1 MNSRIYSRTET
12 LIGDIYIVL
21 EEELLSAVYIGEEDF
36 LAGEEECPL
45 RFDPSDPLLK
55 KCTLQ
60 LDEYF
65 RGERKVFDLPID
77 PQGTIF
83 QRAVWKELSLIP
95 FGETRSYQDIA
106 VKIGKEKAVR
116 AIGQANK
123 ANRLPIIIP
132 CHRVIGKNK
141 SLTGYA
147 GTRTDIK
154 EKLLILEGAGFNS

>member
-1 MNSRIYSRTET
+1 MNSRIYSRTDT
-12 LIGDIYIVL
+12 PIGEIYIVI
-21 EEELLSAVYIGEEDF
+21 EEQLLSAVYIGEEDF
-36 LAGEEECPL
+36 LVGEEEFQL
-45 RFDPSDPLLK
+45 KFDPSNPLLK
-55 KCTLQ
+55 KCKLQ

-65 RGERKVFDLPID
+65 KGERKEFDLPSD

-106 VKIGKEKAVR
+106 LIIGKEKAVR

-154 EKLLILEGAGFNS
+154 EKLLSLEGARFKS

>member
-1 MNSRIYSRTET
+1 MERRTYNKKT
-12 LIGDIYIVL
+12 TPVGDVYIVV
-21 EEELLSAVYIGEEDF
+21 EGQRLSAIYMGEEDF
-36 LAGEEECPL
+36 LEGEKEFML
-45 RFDPSDPLLK
+45 TFDPSNSLIK
-55 KCTLQ
+55 RCMLQ

-65 RGERKVFDLPID
+65 NGDRKEFDILIEPK
-77 PQGTIF
+77 GTNF
-83 QRAVWKELSLIP
+83 QKAVWKELSLIP

-147 GTRTDIK
+147 GTRTEIK
-154 EKLLILEGAGFNS
+154 EKLLTLEGAEYKK

>member
-1 MNSRIYSRTET
+1 MNSRIYSKTESP
-12 LIGDIYIVL
+12 IGEIYIVI
-21 EEELLSAVYIGEEDF
+21 EEQLLSAVYIGEEDF
-36 LAGEEECPL
+36 LVGEEKFQL
-45 RFDPSDPLLK
+45 KFDPSNPLLK
-55 KCTLQ
+55 KCKLQ
-60 LDEYF
+60 IDEYF
-65 RGERKVFDLPID
+65 KGQRKEFDLPVD

-106 VKIGKEKAVR
+106 LKIGKEKAVR

-154 EKLLILEGAGFNS
+154 EKLLSLEGARFKS